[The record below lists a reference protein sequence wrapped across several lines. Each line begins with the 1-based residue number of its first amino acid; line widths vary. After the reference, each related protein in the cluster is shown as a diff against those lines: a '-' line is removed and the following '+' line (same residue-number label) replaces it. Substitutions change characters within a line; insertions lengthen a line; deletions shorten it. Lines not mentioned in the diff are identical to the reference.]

1 MKIMKN
7 TQLGLIICI
16 FLIISITPVSAS
28 LQTELNPNVKT
39 NNRNSFN
46 DAYNKNIKTIRNHN
60 VSSFEN
66 TTHKSCMS
74 EMLHNEKKMLYNL
87 TNEIVNE
94 TKRVNNTVFR
104 NTQGKI
110 MGNLITIYD
119 LKDLKVGDIVG
130 YYAKVKSFKY
140 PVLIYALI
148 TSITDKEYKYKTA
161 VSNNTFNETTEDKNI
176 FESHFNISQGIYIF
190 RLDRSINNTDEEL
203 NILKSYGFIYNE
215 IENDGL
221 FPDYGE
227 WAKAKDTIYIMSSVL
242 TLFGVMSLVIGKG
255 RFDYW
260 YNRLCACCRPVAT
273 MDSLSARM
281 SSFKNLQVQTDERT
295 SLIGS
300 QMRTEAMQYHKNQLE
315 YDRDKLRL
323 EGGALRGGLETL
335 QRQPS
340 SSKQSVANQILI
352 NEYQMRLRTNEMLL
366 ELNEARLREVKL

>member
-1 MKIMKN
+1 MKIIKS
-7 TQLGLIICI
+7 TQMGLIICI

-28 LQTELNPNVKT
+28 LQTELNPNFKT
-39 NNRNSFN
+39 NNRNSLN
-46 DAYNKNIKTIRNHN
+46 ESYNKN
-60 VSSFEN
+60 SN
-66 TTHKSCMS
+66 TTKNNNFSRTNSNHKSSMS
-74 EMLHNEKKMLYNL
+74 EMLHNEKKMLYDL
-87 TNEIVNE
+87 TNEFVNE
-94 TKRVNNTVFR
+94 TKRVNNTLFK

-110 MGNLITIYD
+110 VGNLITIYD

-130 YYAKVKSFKY
+130 YYANVKSFKY

-148 TSITDKEYKYKTA
+148 TSITATEYKYKVA

-203 NILKSYGFIYNE
+203 NILKSCGFASNETEINGFI
-215 IENDGL
+215 
-221 FPDYGE
+221 PDQGK
-227 WAKAKDTIYIMSSVL
+227 WAHVKDTIYLMSSVL
-242 TLFGVMSLVIGKG
+242 TFFGVMSLVIGKS

-260 YNRLCACCRPVAT
+260 YNRLCVCCRPVAT

-300 QMRTEAMQYHKNQLE
+300 QLRTEAMQYHKNQLE

>member
-1 MKIMKN
+1 MKIMKS
-7 TQLGLIICI
+7 TQLCLLICI

-28 LQTELNPNVKT
+28 LQTELNPTIKT
-39 NNRNSFN
+39 NKRNSLN
-46 DAYNKNIKTIRNHN
+46 DSYNKN
-60 VSSFEN
+60 SN
-66 TTHKSCMS
+66 TTKNNNFSRTNSNHKSSMS
-74 EMLHNEKKMLYNL
+74 EMLNNESKELYNQ

-94 TKRVNNTVFR
+94 TKHVNHTVFK

-110 MGNLITIYD
+110 VGNLITIYD
-119 LKDLKVGDIVG
+119 LKDLKVGDILW
-130 YYAKVKSFKY
+130 YYTTVKSFKY
-140 PVLIYALI
+140 PVLIYILI
-148 TSITDKEYKYKTA
+148 TSITATEYKYKVA
-161 VSNNTFNETTEDKNI
+161 VSNNSFKETTEAKET
-176 FESHFNISQGIYIF
+176 FESNFNVSQGIYIF
-190 RLDRSINNTDEEL
+190 RPDPSIINTDEEL
-203 NILKSYGFIYNE
+203 NILKSYGFTYNE
-215 IENDGL
+215 IETKGL

-227 WAKAKDTIYIMSSVL
+227 WAKIKDMIYIMSSVL

-281 SSFKNLQVQTDERT
+281 SSFKNLQLQTDERT

-300 QMRTEAMQYHKNQLE
+300 QVRTEAMQYHKNQLE

-323 EGGALRGGLETL
+323 EGGALRGGLESL
-335 QRQPS
+335 QRQPG

-366 ELNEARLREVKL
+366 ELNEQRIREVKL